1 MDFKGKTALVTGSAR
16 GIGKTIADRLG
27 SMGARV
33 VISDVL
39 MDAAEETAREFTA
52 KGYVTAAIKADVSNP
67 DDVRK
72 LMSEIVEK
80 FETIDIVVNNA
91 GITMDAL
98 LLRMSEEA
106 WDKVLAVNLKGP
118 FLVIQAAAKVM
129 IKQRQGRI
137 INISSIAGRMGNIGQ
152 ANYSASKA
160 GLIGLTK
167 TAARE
172 LAGRNITVN
181 AIAPGFLETEM
192 THNLPQ
198 SVRDA
203 YMQSTP
209 IKRFGSPDD
218 VAGLVAFLASE
229 EAGYIT
235 GQVIGVD
242 GGLLMY

>member
-1 MDFKGKTALVTGSAR
+1 MKKLVGE
-16 GIGKTIADRLG
+16 
-27 SMGARV
+27 V
-33 VISDVL
+33 
-39 MDAAEETAREFTA
+39 
-52 KGYVTAAIKADVSNP
+52 
-67 DDVRK
+67 
-72 LMSEIVEK
+72 VEK

-118 FLVIQAAAKVM
+118 FLVIQAAAKIM

-137 INISSIAGRMGNIGQ
+137 INISSVAGRMGNVGQ

-192 THNLPQ
+192 THDLPQ

-203 YMQSTP
+203 FMQSTP
-209 IKRFGSPDD
+209 MKRFGSPDD